1 MKHTTRPFVMVSV
14 ALLVGGLAVVAP
26 SRAQDRAALAT
37 RGEMLFR
44 AEGCYGCHIVGK
56 FGTAIGPNLSHVGAK
71 YSRDYLT
78 RWLQDPAAVRPT
90 AHMPKLELSPEQ
102 IDALATYLSTLP

>member
-1 MKHTTRPFVMVSV
+1 MSRFIV
-14 ALLVGGLAVVAP
+14 AGAVPLLVGFTVVAA

-78 RWLQDPAAVRPT
+78 RWLRDPESVRPT

-102 IDALATYLSTLP
+102 IDALVAYLSTLRG